1 MAEIRYKDAAVCR
14 LSDFVTP
21 DKFRTV
27 TYEQLRYP
35 GGITEIPVEILLKKD
50 TAKRLSFKVPRDGML
65 YGFARIRPAVR
76 EKFGTENAKLYIND
90 WDDKFVMIFELEGK
104 GEKAYIV
111 TADEVVYLI
120 ENCMRVPQQRITA
133 KKGFIFRKDK

>member
-1 MAEIRYKDAAVCR
+1 MAEIRYKDAVVCR
-14 LSDFVTP
+14 LSDLIRP

-65 YGFARIRPAVR
+65 YGFARIRPTVKER
-76 EKFGTENAKLYIND
+76 FGAENAMMYIND
-90 WDDKFVMIFELEGK
+90 WDDKFVMVFELDGK
-104 GEKAYIV
+104 SEKAFFI
-111 TADEVVYLI
+111 TADEIVYLL
-120 ENCMRVPQQRITA
+120 ENCMRVPQQKPPYKA
-133 KKGFIFRKDK
+133 KFNFSS